1 MKGLQQMQ
9 APGLSLQ
16 ASAPYNA
23 VREAAD
29 LERRVNKAL
38 QMRHGQLFTATVRAR
53 QVGKATPSVNAPAV
67 VRVTCISHQSC
78 VLLLSTQVRVV
89 LPMAV

>member
-1 MKGLQQMQ
+1 MQ

-53 QVGKATPSVNAPAV
+53 QVGLARSLVCASV
-67 VRVTCISHQSC
+67 VRATCNSSC
-78 VLLLSTQVRVV
+78 VILFSSQV
-89 LPMAV
+89 

>member
-1 MKGLQQMQ
+1 MEILQRIQ

-16 ASAPYNA
+16 ANAPYNA

-38 QMRHGQLFTATVRAR
+38 QMRHGQLFTATVRAC
-53 QVGKATPSVNAPAV
+53 QVGVARSSVV
-67 VRVTCISHQSC
+67 VRATCISY
-78 VLLLSTQVRVV
+78 
-89 LPMAV
+89 

>member
-1 MKGLQQMQ
+1 MEVLQQMQ

-23 VREAAD
+23 AREAAD

-38 QMRHGQLFTATVRAR
+38 QMQHGQLFTATVRAR
-53 QVGKATPSVNAPAV
+53 QVSVARSSVSAPD
-67 VRVTCISHQSC
+67 VRATCISHDSC
-78 VLLLSTQVRVV
+78 VVLFSTQI
-89 LPMAV
+89 

>member
-1 MKGLQQMQ
+1 MQ

-53 QVGKATPSVNAPAV
+53 QVGIARSSVNAPIV
-67 VRVTCISHQSC
+67 VRATCISHYSYV
-78 VLLLSTQVRVV
+78 VLFSTQ
-89 LPMAV
+89 L

>member
-1 MKGLQQMQ
+1 MEVLQQMQ

-53 QVGKATPSVNAPAV
+53 QVDVARSSVNAPVV
-67 VRVTCISHQSC
+67 VRATCISY
-78 VLLLSTQVRVV
+78 
-89 LPMAV
+89 

>member
-1 MKGLQQMQ
+1 MSPMPCLSFKCAAVQMEVLQQMQ

-53 QVGKATPSVNAPAV
+53 QVGVARSSVV
-67 VRVTCISHQSC
+67 VRVTCISY
-78 VLLLSTQVRVV
+78 
-89 LPMAV
+89 